1 MKTLSCLNFHIGVF
15 LFFCVISVLLGL
27 ALIVIYGFFIVILW
41 NVVIHIPMHIAIASV
56 FVTLGISEIVTGIWS
71 AVCCCRSC
79 CAVTPSEPVSR
90 PLETF
95 LKNDHSCIHSYFVTP
110 PVGLEAVKTSF
121 EAALSFSQ
129 SSCGSPLATTQ
140 ARRSTF

>member
-1 MKTLSCLNFHIGVF
+1 
-15 LFFCVISVLLGL
+15 
-27 ALIVIYGFFIVILW
+27 
-41 NVVIHIPMHIAIASV
+41 MHIAIASI

-95 LKNDHSCIHSYFVTP
+95 LKNDHSCIHSCFVTP

-129 SSCGSPLATTQ
+129 SSKLPKLPKLPKQGGLLFDVFYG
-140 ARRSTF
+140 RRVGGGNFVHGKFDCSLCPDELFLFLPALL